1 MYLYF
6 GCAVVTGGG
15 CTVVVV
21 VTAGGCA
28 VVVLLLRPRRWW
40 LRCHHPTS
48 HSSPPSSSSSSS
60 SSSSP
65 YLHPT
70 SHCSPI
76 SSSSTNSLS
85 PPQLALFA
93 DHHSTPRTLRRP
105 ITDLGVHLGIFH
117 RKKSEILI
125 CRPYGFRG
133 GPPAHVSLFWLR
145 CCHWWWL
152 HCRRC
157 CHGWWLRCCR
167 AAVAAAPVV
176 ATLPPPHLALFAA
189 IIIIIIIIII
199 ITLSPPQLALF
210 ADHHSTPRTLRRPI
224 TDLGVHLG
232 IFHRKKSEILIC
244 RPYGFRGGP
253 PAHVYY
259 YSCPHDTFPNWAR
272 SIATSSRPVVRVHTG
287 ATGTLVPD
295 PRDHLST
302 WIEWVRSSRSVA
314 PSRVC
319 RVDARVGARV
329 RSPNHPLLLH
339 ASLTH
344 FFP

>member
-1 MYLYF
+1 MAALLWLRCCHGWSPHCF

-48 HSSPPSSSSSSS
+48 HCSPPSSSSSSS

-133 GPPAHVSLFWLR
+133 GPPAHVYYSY
-145 CCHWWWL
+145 
-152 HCRRC
+152 
-157 CHGWWLRCCR
+157 
-167 AAVAAAPVV
+167 
-176 ATLPPPHLALFAA
+176 
-189 IIIIIIIIII
+189 
-199 ITLSPPQLALF
+199 
-210 ADHHSTPRTLRRPI
+210 RPI
-224 TDLGVHLG
+224 LDHAPHAVMIYTTVL
-232 IFHRKKSEILIC
+232 
-244 RPYGFRGGP
+244 
-253 PAHVYY
+253 VYMY
-259 YSCPHDTFPNWAR
+259 IGNIPE
-272 SIATSSRPVVRVHTG
+272 
-287 ATGTLVPD
+287 
-295 PRDHLST
+295 PRDAWSNIIGPGCPMQISHIFNENFRNICTVYDSSQREFGNIST
-302 WIEWVRSSRSVA
+302 AHALGWRRIHNSSDFLQQQSQLISKYVCKYFFCMLVYMPIYIYTNNAKFSRS
-314 PSRVC
+314 
-319 RVDARVGARV
+319 
-329 RSPNHPLLLH
+329 NHVQIYLLE
-339 ASLTH
+339 SLTMH
-344 FFP
+344 GNCFV